1 MRQERTRLKQEA
13 EAERALSKRLN
24 AENRRTSDELHQ
36 QRLALLGMTDEELR
50 IAVDAYR
57 RALESMEVSPN
68 R

>member
-1 MRQERTRLKQEA
+1 
-13 EAERALSKRLN
+13 
-24 AENRRTSDELHQ
+24 
-36 QRLALLGMTDEELR
+36 MTDEELR